1 MAFFL
6 GSGSNYFLTIVKL
19 VLLLTPPYD
28 APILTVTFLFVGAVL
43 MLKLAELAPA
53 GTVTFAGTDALTG
66 SLLVSAI
73 TTVVAVT
80 LLSVTVPTEL
90 EPPITVLG
98 FRVSEVSTAGGA
110 TDTVNV
116 ADLVTPP

>member
-1 MAFFL
+1 L
-6 GSGSNYFLTIVKL
+6 GSNYFLTIVKL

-53 GTVTFAGTDALTG
+53 GTVTFAGTDALAG
-66 SLLVSAI
+66 LLLVSAI
-73 TTVVAVT
+73 TTAVAVT

-90 EPPITVLG
+90 EPPITVFG
-98 FRVSEVSTAGGA
+98 FRVSEVSAAGDA
-110 TDTVNV
+110 ADTVNV
-116 ADLVTPP
+116 ADLITPP